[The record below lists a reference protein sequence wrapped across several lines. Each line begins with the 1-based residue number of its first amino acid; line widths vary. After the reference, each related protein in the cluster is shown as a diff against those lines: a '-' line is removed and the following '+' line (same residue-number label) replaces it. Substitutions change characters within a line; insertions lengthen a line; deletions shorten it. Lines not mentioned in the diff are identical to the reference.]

1 VKVWAALAI
10 VYFVWGSTYLGIKLT
25 VETMPPLLS
34 ASVRFVAAGAILA
47 LVLALLGRRLRVT
60 GRQLAASALV
70 GMLLLTTG
78 VGMVQLAE
86 TSIDSSVAAIIAS
99 SVPLQVI
106 AMRTLTGDSVA
117 RATLASVAV
126 GLGGV
131 ALVVG
136 PGGGG
141 ELSGLLVMVGAATS
155 WAIGSFVAGRLPLP
169 DDVFV
174 ASTYEMLFGGLLLV
188 PLAAATGDFGDI
200 HRPSATSI
208 AGLAYLAVAGSLIG
222 FTAYAWLLG
231 KAPISKVVTHQYVNP
246 VVAVILG
253 AVFLGE
259 ALGVATIAGAILVV
273 SSVFVVVR
281 RETPKPVA
289 ETTPEPAPS

>member
-10 VYFVWGSTYLGIKLT
+10 VYFVWGSTYLGIKLA

-34 ASVRFVAAGAILA
+34 ASVRFLVAGTILA
-47 LVLALLGRRLRVT
+47 TVLALLGRPLRIA
-60 GRQLAASALV
+60 RRELAASALV

-78 VGMVQLAE
+78 VGFVQLAE
-86 TSIDSSVAAIIAS
+86 TSIDSGVAAIIAS

-106 AMRTLTGDSVA
+106 VMRTLTRDRVA

-126 GLGGV
+126 GLAGV

-141 ELSGLLVMVGAATS
+141 EIAGLLVMVGASIS
-155 WAIGSFVAGRLPLP
+155 WAVGSFVAGRLPLP

-174 ASTYEMLFGGLLLV
+174 GTAYEMLFGGLLLL
-188 PLAAATGDFGDI
+188 PLAAATGDFGDVQ
-200 HRPSATSI
+200 RPSATSI
-208 AGLAYLAVAGSLIG
+208 AGLAYLAIAGSLVG

-246 VVAVILG
+246 LVAVVLG
-253 AVFLGE
+253 AVFLDE
-259 ALGVATIAGAILVV
+259 QLGPATIAGAVLVV

-281 RETPKPVA
+281 RETPKPPA
-289 ETTPEPAPS
+289 EPEPVLS